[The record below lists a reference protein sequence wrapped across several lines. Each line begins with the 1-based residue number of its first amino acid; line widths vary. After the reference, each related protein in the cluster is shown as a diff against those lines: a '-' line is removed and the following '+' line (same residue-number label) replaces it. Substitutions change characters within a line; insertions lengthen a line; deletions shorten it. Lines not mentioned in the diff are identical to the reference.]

1 MLNCNKE
8 LQAFAYRQH
17 KIKVFLAGDYE
28 FQSTSYGLSGASGNP
43 GENLSVYTRIH
54 AHICVEWRLFAC
66 L

>member
-28 FQSTSYGLSGASGNP
+28 FPSTSYGLSGASGKKSIP
-43 GENLSVYTRIH
+43 YYYQH
-54 AHICVEWRLFAC
+54 ATYFRKTSMPDL
-66 L
+66 

>member
-28 FQSTSYGLSGASGNP
+28 FQSGLSGASGKKSICSLLLSACHLFQ
-43 GENLSVYTRIH
+43 ENIH
-54 AHICVEWRLFAC
+54 A
-66 L
+66 

>member
-28 FQSTSYGLSGASGNP
+28 FQSTSYGLSGASGKKSICCLL
-43 GENLSVYTRIH
+43 LSACHVFQVNIH
-54 AHICVEWRLFAC
+54 A
-66 L
+66 

>member
-28 FQSTSYGLSGASGNP
+28 FQSGLSGASGNKSICSLLLSACHLFQ
-43 GENLSVYTRIH
+43 ENIH
-54 AHICVEWRLFAC
+54 A
-66 L
+66 